1 MLTHTFS
8 HAHGLG
14 HPKSHMHKLTYTWRT
29 EHVLTHKT
37 HKHRLTNTKAR
48 SQVFAHAWCEHAH
61 PCPYTPFTHFAHF
74 RKFACP
80 PSHTWIYVCI
90 CSLTHPCLYTHPL
103 MHTHNAHLLSY
114 MHIHTLIQNLQFAY
128 SFSLTHTFT
137 HLNVRSPVLE
147 HTNYAKPSHA
157 STMGY
162 FHLLPPPPH
171 THTATPHPQ
180 LGASL
185 LRL

>member
-1 MLTHTFS
+1 
-8 HAHGLG
+8 
-14 HPKSHMHKLTYTWRT
+14 
-29 EHVLTHKT
+29 
-37 HKHRLTNTKAR
+37 
-48 SQVFAHAWCEHAH
+48 
-61 PCPYTPFTHFAHF
+61 
-74 RKFACP
+74 
-80 PSHTWIYVCI
+80 VCI

-162 FHLLPPPPH
+162 FHLLPPPH
-171 THTATPHPQ
+171 THTLLPLTP
-180 LGASL
+180 SL
-185 LRL
+185 VPHFSGYNAAFMDIPCSLETRALPSAEFSCLRLCVLGLWAFAQLVPSARCPAN